1 MFTSGSSANIPM
13 KSNLEERK
21 MFSNIGGKIKGLAK
35 FICWVG
41 IISSVVA
48 GIVLII
54 SSHNSNGY
62 YSYTDTNMIIA
73 GILVMLFGSILSW
86 IGSFVLYGFGE
97 LVDNSSKLVELKQNE
112 D

>member
-1 MFTSGSSANIPM
+1 M

-35 FICWVG
+35 FICWLG
-41 IISSVVA
+41 IIISVVA

-54 SSHNSNGY
+54 SARHSDGY
-62 YSYTDTNMIIA
+62 YSYTDTNMIIV
-73 GILVMLFGSILSW
+73 GIIVMVFGSVLSW